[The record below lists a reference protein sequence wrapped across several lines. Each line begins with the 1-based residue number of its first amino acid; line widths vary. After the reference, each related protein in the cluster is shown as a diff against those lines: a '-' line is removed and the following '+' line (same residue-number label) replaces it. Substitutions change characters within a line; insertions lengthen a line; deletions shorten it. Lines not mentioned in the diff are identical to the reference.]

1 MGFELIIFLIVA
13 VGAIVSAVAMVTRR
27 NPLKSVLLLIVNFF
41 CIAIVY
47 LLLHAQFIA
56 IIQIIV
62 YAGAIMVLFLFVIML
77 LNLDDE
83 TSPDSKINPRIVIG
97 YALSATVLIEIL
109 IVLGLPFAGA
119 ATMINHQ
126 KAIEIGTIESIGRS
140 LFTQYLFPFEITSAL
155 LLAAI
160 VGVIV
165 LAKKKFK

>member
-1 MGFELIIFLIVA
+1 MGFELIIFFIVA
-13 VGAIVSAVAMVTRR
+13 IAAIVSAIAMVTRR

-56 IIQIIV
+56 VIQVIV

-83 TSPDSKINPRIVIG
+83 TAEQKKITPRSVIA
-97 YALSATVLIEIL
+97 YVLSAAILIEIL
-109 IVLGLPFAGA
+109 ITLGLPFAGSSQI
-119 ATMINHQ
+119 INHE
-126 KAIEIGTIESIGRS
+126 KAIEIGTVESIGRS

-160 VGVIV
+160 IGVIV
-165 LAKKKFK
+165 LAKKKLK